1 MARLTFE
8 APVATSLSQEEMDAL
23 DAFMSYM
30 DKTNKTKVRG
40 QSYAAIKYRAYTFA
54 PQFAEQLFADEDLA
68 SAALQ
73 YIADA

>member
-8 APVATSLSQEEMDAL
+8 LPQPSALSQDEMNAL

-30 DKTNKTKVRG
+30 DKSNKTKVRG

-68 SAALQ
+68 AAALQ
-73 YIADA
+73 YIANA

>member
-8 APVATSLSQEEMDAL
+8 LPQPSALSQDEMNAL

-30 DKTNKTKVRG
+30 DKSNKTKVRG

-73 YIADA
+73 YIANA

>member
-8 APVATSLSQEEMDAL
+8 LPQPSALSQDEMNAL

-30 DKTNKTKVRG
+30 DKSNKTKVRG

-68 SAALQ
+68 SVALQ
-73 YIADA
+73 YIANA